1 MHACRVVL
9 LLCMSYHACEQH
21 KTSLLRASSCN
32 QPSHNAWGICMAI
45 ESCSVTAD
53 VQSAGSSL
61 GGYPAQAN
69 QQFPANSS
77 TYQPQ
82 TYGGPQQRGLTS
94 QPEQAADPFDQLPYP
109 SLGLT
114 RPTKPQRAPAPPL
127 ASLGAN
133 RQQLPTQQ
141 GQPSMQSA
149 AAPQQVQ
156 QGQASSSTFGGNI
169 WAQPEAS
176 QKEPA
181 GATFEFGE
189 SAFNA
194 PQMERPQQEEDR
206 PREVP
211 RPKQLYINSLY
222 NADDGAADGQLPP
235 GFDPSQQV
243 SQPMP

>member
-1 MHACRVVL
+1 M
-9 LLCMSYHACEQH
+9 
-21 KTSLLRASSCN
+21 
-32 QPSHNAWGICMAI
+32 
-45 ESCSVTAD
+45 
-53 VQSAGSSL
+53 
-61 GGYPAQAN
+61 
-69 QQFPANSS
+69 
-77 TYQPQ
+77 
-82 TYGGPQQRGLTS
+82 YGGPQQSGPTS
-94 QPEQAADPFDQLPYP
+94 QPEQAAADPFDQLPYP

-133 RQQLPTQQ
+133 RQQLPAQQ
-141 GQPSMQSA
+141 RQPSMHSA

-156 QGQASSSTFGGNI
+156 QGQASSNTFGGNI

-181 GATFEFGE
+181 GASFEFGE

-194 PQMERPQQEEDR
+194 PHMERPQQGEER

-243 SQPMP
+243 SQPML